1 MTNSNPS
8 GLTRALVLAGPAL
21 ALLATVFCLLTGN
34 GVRFLRDVWFAAAL
48 WSFVTALAHVLWL
61 GFRHGDWSAFN
72 RHELPEGDGER
83 FDWATKTGRYA
94 WRREP
99 GRAGASRSRPGR
111 PLPVGRPPSR
121 RTQTCK
127 QLPCRLPR
135 RALHPKEVG
144 AWPGGGRRKGVRED
158 VRFFQ
163 TPTRRRRT

>member
-1 MTNSNPS
+1 MTNRNPS

-94 WRREP
+94 WRRDLEEQELHGHDP
-99 GRAGASRSRPGR
+99 GA
-111 PLPVGRPPSR
+111 
-121 RTQTCK
+121 
-127 QLPCRLPR
+127 PCP
-135 RALHPKEVG
+135 
-144 AWPGGGRRKGVRED
+144 
-158 VRFFQ
+158 
-163 TPTRRRRT
+163 